1 MRQRVFMKCH
11 AEATSLR
18 CRAIFMGGHQFHV
31 SLLPCHLSTS
41 CFVQMSWHGFKWWCA
56 GELCLVL
63 VSFPPRFVFAQLFL
77 IAATHFWGTADTS
90 GSFYLWLVPPPSIPP
105 KKPGWLFATKL
116 LLRQYNLLSHELFCC
131 SNRLAWAL
139 WSDVGDFVGT
149 FEFNAAW
156 ILSWRESKCLKS

>member
-1 MRQRVFMKCH
+1 MTTMMMMRQRVFMKCH

-18 CRAIFMGGHQFHV
+18 CRAIFMGGHQCHV

-90 GSFYLWLVPPPSIPP
+90 GSFYLWLVPPPPSPP
-105 KKPGWLFATKL
+105 KNLDGCSQRSFYWGSVICSHMSCSVAL
-116 LLRQYNLLSHELFCC
+116 LVGLS
-131 SNRLAWAL
+131 SVKRRWRLC
-139 WSDVGDFVGT
+139 GDFR
-149 FEFNAAW
+149 N
-156 ILSWRESKCLKS
+156 